1 MHVEYGGVRNSFN
14 SVSRYVGRLVPKSFS
29 NTVLGRQLFPYIS
42 VNIQKLRKEKIE
54 EQISSLLLIPDLDEC

>member
-1 MHVEYGGVRNSFN
+1 MAESETALIQ
-14 SVSRYVGRLVPKSFS
+14 SVGMSVGWCPSHFLILFWVDSFS
-29 NTVLGRQLFPYIS
+29 PYIS